1 LIIYFNK
8 EKILMKKV
16 LLALTLAVAGV
27 ASAQVGIYGRVG
39 TYLDNT
45 KTGTS
50 TVQGMANDLSH
61 FGIRATE
68 NLGGGLTARATYE
81 TYIQANS
88 PETSTTAF
96 GDRQSTVGIA
106 HKMGSVD
113 LGRSVHTH
121 FLAVSNNDPFGTL
134 IGSSAADVHNLRGL
148 RLSNAAFTSV
158 NFGNVSANFD
168 RSTGAVG
175 TAADPYAASLVAA
188 VGPAVLTYAR
198 YEAGAETSDVLAA
211 RAKFGATTVYGIASD
226 NKGVTAN
233 TNRGQLIGAAHNL
246 GGPVTVKASYGRIE
260 NGIKSYNVGAEYAFS
275 KRTYAQVLYRNVEG
289 TSAAGDVKQVAGGLV
304 VQF

>member
-1 LIIYFNK
+1 
-8 EKILMKKV
+8 MKKV
-16 LLALTLAVAGV
+16 LIALTLAVAGV

-45 KTGTS
+45 KTGAS

-81 TYIQANS
+81 TGIQANS

-121 FLAVSNNDPFGTL
+121 FLAISNNDPFGTL

-148 RLSNAAFTSV
+148 RFSNAAFTSV
-158 NFGNVSANFD
+158 NLGNVTASFD
-168 RSTGAVG
+168 RSTGA
-175 TAADPYAASLVAA
+175 TTDPYAASLVAA
-188 VGPAVLTYAR
+188 VGPAVVTYAR

-211 RAKFGATTVYGIASD
+211 RAKFGATTVFGIASD

-233 TNRGQLIGAAHNL
+233 TNRGQLVGASHNL
-246 GGPVTVKASYGRIE
+246 GGPITVKASYGRIE

-275 KRTYAQVLYRNVEG
+275 KKTYAQVLYRNLEG
-289 TSAAGDVKQVAGGLV
+289 TSAASDIRQVAGGLV

>member
-1 LIIYFNK
+1 
-8 EKILMKKV
+8 MKKV
-16 LLALTLAVAGV
+16 LIALTLAVAGV

-39 TYLDNT
+39 TYYDNT

-50 TVQGMANDLSH
+50 TVQSMANDLSH
-61 FGIRATE
+61 FGIRANE
-68 NLGGGLTARATYE
+68 DLGGGLKARVTYE

-88 PETSTTAF
+88 PDTGTATQF

-121 FLAVSNNDPFGTL
+121 FLAISDNDPFGTL

-158 NFGNVSANFD
+158 NFGNVVANYD

-175 TAADPYAASLVAA
+175 TAADPYAASLIAA

-211 RAKFGATTVYGIASD
+211 RAKFGATTVFGIASD

-233 TNRGQLIGAAHNL
+233 TNRGQLVGASHNL

-275 KRTYAQVLYRNVEG
+275 KKTYAQVLYRNVEG
-289 TSAAGDVKQVAGGLV
+289 TTTAGDIRQVAGGLV

>member
-1 LIIYFNK
+1 
-8 EKILMKKV
+8 MKKV

-148 RLSNAAFTSV
+148 RFSNAAFTSV
-158 NFGNVSANFD
+158 NLGNVSASFD

-188 VGPAVLTYAR
+188 VGPAVVTYAR

-275 KRTYAQVLYRNVEG
+275 KKTYAQVLYRNVEG
-289 TSAAGDVKQVAGGLV
+289 TTAAGDIKQVAGGLV

>member
-1 LIIYFNK
+1 
-8 EKILMKKV
+8 MKKV
-16 LLALTLAVAGV
+16 LVALTLAVAGV

-45 KTGTS
+45 KTGTAAA
-50 TVQGMANDLSH
+50 VQGMANDLSH

-68 NLGGGLTARATYE
+68 DLGGGLKARATYE

-121 FLAVSNNDPFGTL
+121 FLAISNNDPFGTL

-148 RLSNAAFTSV
+148 RFSNAAFTSV
-158 NFGNVSANFD
+158 NLGNVTASFD
-168 RSTGAVG
+168 RSTGA
-175 TAADPYAASLVAA
+175 TTDPYAASLVAA
-188 VGPAVLTYAR
+188 VGPAVVTYAR

-226 NKGVTAN
+226 NKGATAN
-233 TNRGQLIGAAHNL
+233 TNRGQLIGASHNL

-275 KRTYAQVLYRNVEG
+275 KKTYAQVLYRNVEG
-289 TSAAGDVKQVAGGLV
+289 TSAAGDIKQVAGGLV

>member
-1 LIIYFNK
+1 
-8 EKILMKKV
+8 MKKV

-45 KTGTS
+45 KTGTAAA
-50 TVQGMANDLSH
+50 VQGMANDLSH

-68 NLGGGLTARATYE
+68 DLGGGLKARATYE

-106 HKMGSVD
+106 HQMGSVD

-148 RLSNAAFTSV
+148 RFSNAAFTSV
-158 NFGNVSANFD
+158 NFGNVTASFD
-168 RSTGAVG
+168 RSTGA
-175 TAADPYAASLVAA
+175 TTDPYAASLVAA
-188 VGPAVLTYAR
+188 VGPAVVTYAR

-246 GGPVTVKASYGRIE
+246 GGPITVKASYGRIE
-260 NGIKSYNVGAEYAFS
+260 NGIKSYNIGAEYAFS
-275 KRTYAQVLYRNVEG
+275 KKTYAQVLYRNLEG
-289 TSAAGDVKQVAGGLV
+289 TSAASDIRQVAGGLV

>member
-1 LIIYFNK
+1 
-8 EKILMKKV
+8 MKKV

-45 KTGTS
+45 KTGTAAA
-50 TVQGMANDLSH
+50 VQGMANDLSH

-68 NLGGGLTARATYE
+68 DLGGGLKARATYE

-121 FLAVSNNDPFGTL
+121 FLAISNNDPFGTL

-148 RLSNAAFTSV
+148 RFSNAAFTSV
-158 NFGNVSANFD
+158 NLGNVTASFD
-168 RSTGAVG
+168 RSTGA
-175 TAADPYAASLVAA
+175 TTDPYAASLVAA
-188 VGPAVLTYAR
+188 VGPAVVTYAR

-211 RAKFGATTVYGIASD
+211 RAKFGATTVFGIASD
-226 NKGVTAN
+226 NKGATAN
-233 TNRGQLIGAAHNL
+233 TNRGQLVGASHNL

-275 KRTYAQVLYRNVEG
+275 KKTYAQVLYRNVEG
-289 TSAAGDVKQVAGGLV
+289 TTAAGDIKQVAGGLV

>member
-1 LIIYFNK
+1 
-8 EKILMKKV
+8 MKKV

-39 TYLDNT
+39 TYYDNT
-45 KTGTS
+45 KTGTA

-68 NLGGGLTARATYE
+68 DLGGGLKARATYE

-96 GDRQSTVGIA
+96 GDRQSTVGLA
-106 HKMGSVD
+106 NSFGSID
-113 LGRSVHTH
+113 LGRSVHSQ
-121 FLAVSNNDPFGTL
+121 FLAVSDNDPFGTL

-148 RLSNAAFTSV
+148 RFSNAAFTSV
-158 NFGNVSANFD
+158 KFGNVSASYD
-168 RSTGAVG
+168 RGTGAVG
-175 TAADPYAASLVAA
+175 NANDPYAAALVAA

-198 YEAGAETSDVLAA
+198 YEAGNETSEVLAA
-211 RAKFGATTVYGIASD
+211 RATFGATTVFASASD
-226 NKGVTAN
+226 NKGIVAN
-233 TNRGQLIGAAHNL
+233 TTKGQLVGVSHKL
-246 GGPVTVKASYGRIE
+246 GGPVTLKASYGRVE

-275 KRTYAQVLYRNVEG
+275 KKTYAQVLYRNVEG
-289 TSAAGDVKQVAGGLV
+289 TSAATDIRQVAGGLV

>member
-1 LIIYFNK
+1 
-8 EKILMKKV
+8 MKKV

-188 VGPAVLTYAR
+188 VGPAVVTYAR

-211 RAKFGATTVYGIASD
+211 RAKFGATTVFGIASD
-226 NKGVTAN
+226 NKGVVAN
-233 TNRGQLIGAAHNL
+233 TNRGQLIGASHNL
-246 GGPVTVKASYGRIE
+246 GGPVTLKASYGRIE

-275 KRTYAQVLYRNVEG
+275 KKTYAQVLYRNVEG
-289 TSAAGDVKQVAGGLV
+289 TTTAGDIRQVAGGLV

>member
-1 LIIYFNK
+1 
-8 EKILMKKV
+8 MKKV
-16 LLALTLAVAGV
+16 LVALTLAVAGV

-45 KTGTS
+45 KTGTAAA
-50 TVQGMANDLSH
+50 VQGMANDLSH

-68 NLGGGLTARATYE
+68 DLGGGLKARATYE

-106 HKMGSVD
+106 HQMGSVD

-121 FLAVSNNDPFGTL
+121 FLAISNNDPFGTL

-148 RLSNAAFTSV
+148 RFSNAAFTSV
-158 NFGNVSANFD
+158 NLGNVTASFD
-168 RSTGAVG
+168 RSTGA
-175 TAADPYAASLVAA
+175 TTDPYAASLVAA
-188 VGPAVLTYAR
+188 VGPAVVTYAR

-211 RAKFGATTVYGIASD
+211 RAKFGATTVFGIASD
-226 NKGVTAN
+226 NKGATAN
-233 TNRGQLIGAAHNL
+233 TNRGQLVGASHNL

-275 KRTYAQVLYRNVEG
+275 KKTYAQVLYRNVEG
-289 TSAAGDVKQVAGGLV
+289 TTAAGDIKQVAGGLV

>member
-1 LIIYFNK
+1 
-8 EKILMKKV
+8 MKKV
-16 LLALTLAVAGV
+16 LVALTLAVAGV

-45 KTGTS
+45 KTGTAAA
-50 TVQGMANDLSH
+50 VQGMANDLSH

-68 NLGGGLTARATYE
+68 DLGGGLKARATYE

-106 HKMGSVD
+106 HQMGSVD

-121 FLAVSNNDPFGTL
+121 FLAISNNDPFGTL

-148 RLSNAAFTSV
+148 RFSNAAFTSV
-158 NFGNVSANFD
+158 NLGNVSASFD
-168 RSTGAVG
+168 RSTGA
-175 TAADPYAASLVAA
+175 TTDPYAASLVAA
-188 VGPAVLTYAR
+188 VGPAVVTYAR

-211 RAKFGATTVYGIASD
+211 RAKFGATTVFGIASD

-233 TNRGQLIGAAHNL
+233 TNRGQLVGASHNL
-246 GGPVTVKASYGRIE
+246 GGPITVKASYGRIE

-275 KRTYAQVLYRNVEG
+275 KKTYAQVLYRNVEG
-289 TSAAGDVKQVAGGLV
+289 TSAAGDIKQVAGGLV

>member
-1 LIIYFNK
+1 
-8 EKILMKKV
+8 MKKV

-113 LGRSVHTH
+113 FGRSVHTH

-158 NFGNVSANFD
+158 NFGNVSASFD

-275 KRTYAQVLYRNVEG
+275 KKTYAQVLYRTVEG
-289 TSAAGDVKQVAGGLV
+289 TSAATDVKQVAGGLV

>member
-1 LIIYFNK
+1 
-8 EKILMKKV
+8 MKKV

-158 NFGNVSANFD
+158 NLGNVSASFD

-188 VGPAVLTYAR
+188 VGPAVVTYAR

-211 RAKFGATTVYGIASD
+211 RAKFGATTVFGIASD

-233 TNRGQLIGAAHNL
+233 TNRGQLVGASHNL
-246 GGPVTVKASYGRIE
+246 GGPITVKASYGRIE

-275 KRTYAQVLYRNVEG
+275 KKTYAQVLYRNLEG
-289 TSAAGDVKQVAGGLV
+289 TSAASDIRQVAGGLV

>member
-1 LIIYFNK
+1 
-8 EKILMKKV
+8 MKKIV
-16 LLALTLAVAGV
+16 LATILI
-27 ASAQVGIYGRVG
+27 ASSITAMAQVGIYGRVG

-175 TAADPYAASLVAA
+175 TAADPYAASLIAA

-275 KRTYAQVLYRNVEG
+275 KKTYAQVLYRNVEG
-289 TSAAGDVKQVAGGLV
+289 TTTAGDIRQVAGGLV

>member
-1 LIIYFNK
+1 
-8 EKILMKKV
+8 MKKV
-16 LLALTLAVAGV
+16 LVALTLAVAGV

-45 KTGTS
+45 KTGTAAA
-50 TVQGMANDLSH
+50 VQGMANDLSH

-68 NLGGGLTARATYE
+68 DLGGGLKARATYE

-121 FLAVSNNDPFGTL
+121 FLAISNNDPFGTL

-148 RLSNAAFTSV
+148 RFSNAAFTSV
-158 NFGNVSANFD
+158 NLGNVTASFD
-168 RSTGAVG
+168 RSTGAA
-175 TAADPYAASLVAA
+175 TDPYAASLVAA
-188 VGPAVLTYAR
+188 VGPAVVTYAR

-211 RAKFGATTVYGIASD
+211 RAKFGATTVFGIASD
-226 NKGVTAN
+226 NKGATAN
-233 TNRGQLIGAAHNL
+233 TNRGQLVGASHNL

-275 KRTYAQVLYRNVEG
+275 KKTYAQVLYRNVEG
-289 TSAAGDVKQVAGGLV
+289 TTAAGDIKQVAGGLV

>member
-1 LIIYFNK
+1 
-8 EKILMKKV
+8 MKKV
-16 LLALTLAVAGV
+16 LIALTLAVAGV

-45 KTGTS
+45 KTGTAAA
-50 TVQGMANDLSH
+50 VQGMANDLSH

-68 NLGGGLTARATYE
+68 DLGGGLKARATYE

-188 VGPAVLTYAR
+188 VGPAVVTYAR

-211 RAKFGATTVYGIASD
+211 RAKFGATTVYGISSD

-233 TNRGQLIGAAHNL
+233 TNRGQLLGAAHNL

-275 KRTYAQVLYRNVEG
+275 KKTYAQVLYRNVEG
-289 TSAAGDVKQVAGGLV
+289 TTAATDVKQVAGGLV

>member
-1 LIIYFNK
+1 
-8 EKILMKKV
+8 MKKV

-45 KTGTS
+45 KTGTAAA
-50 TVQGMANDLSH
+50 VQGMANDLSH

-68 NLGGGLTARATYE
+68 DLGGGLKARATYE

-158 NFGNVSANFD
+158 NLGNVTASFD

-175 TAADPYAASLVAA
+175 NAADPYAASLVAA
-188 VGPAVLTYAR
+188 VGPAVVTYAR
-198 YEAGAETSDVLAA
+198 YEAGAETSDVVAA
-211 RAKFGATTVYGIASD
+211 RAKFGTTTIYGIASD

-289 TSAAGDVKQVAGGLV
+289 TSAAGDIKQVAGGLV

>member
-1 LIIYFNK
+1 
-8 EKILMKKV
+8 MKKIV
-16 LLALTLAVAGV
+16 LETILI
-27 ASAQVGIYGRVG
+27 ASSITAMAQVGIYGRVG

-121 FLAVSNNDPFGTL
+121 FLAISNNDPFGTL
-134 IGSSAADVHNLRGL
+134 IGSSAADVHNQRGL
-148 RLSNAAFTSV
+148 RFSNAAFTSV

-188 VGPAVLTYAR
+188 VGPAVVTYAR
-198 YEAGAETSDVLAA
+198 YETGAETSDVLAA

-275 KRTYAQVLYRNVEG
+275 KKTYAQVLYRNVEG
-289 TSAAGDVKQVAGGLV
+289 TTAAGDIKQVAGGLV

>member
-1 LIIYFNK
+1 
-8 EKILMKKV
+8 MKKV
-16 LLALTLAVAGV
+16 LIALTLAVAGV

-45 KTGTS
+45 KTGTAAA
-50 TVQGMANDLSH
+50 VQGMANDLSH

-68 NLGGGLTARATYE
+68 DLGGGLKARATYE

-106 HKMGSVD
+106 HQMGSVD

-121 FLAVSNNDPFGTL
+121 FLAISNNDPFGTL

-148 RLSNAAFTSV
+148 RFSNAAFTSV
-158 NFGNVSANFD
+158 NLGNVTASFD
-168 RSTGAVG
+168 RSTGA
-175 TAADPYAASLVAA
+175 TTDPYAASLVAA
-188 VGPAVLTYAR
+188 VGPAVVTYAR

-226 NKGVTAN
+226 NKGATAN
-233 TNRGQLIGAAHNL
+233 TNRGQLVGASHNL

-275 KRTYAQVLYRNVEG
+275 KKTYAQVLYRNVEG
-289 TSAAGDVKQVAGGLV
+289 TSAAGDIKQVAGGLV

>member
-1 LIIYFNK
+1 
-8 EKILMKKV
+8 MKKV
-16 LLALTLAVAGV
+16 LVALTLAVAGV

-39 TYLDNT
+39 TYYDNT
-45 KTGTS
+45 KTGTAAA
-50 TVQGMANDLSH
+50 VQGMANDLSH

-68 NLGGGLTARATYE
+68 DLGGGLKARATYE

-88 PETSTTAF
+88 PDTSTTAF

-121 FLAVSNNDPFGTL
+121 FLAISNNDPFGTL

-148 RLSNAAFTSV
+148 RFSNAAFTSV
-158 NFGNVSANFD
+158 NLGNVTASFD
-168 RSTGAVG
+168 RSTGA
-175 TAADPYAASLVAA
+175 TTDPYAASLVAA
-188 VGPAVLTYAR
+188 VGPAVVTYAR

-226 NKGVTAN
+226 NKGATAN
-233 TNRGQLIGAAHNL
+233 TNRGQLVGAAHNL
-246 GGPVTVKASYGRIE
+246 GGPITVKASYGRIE

-275 KRTYAQVLYRNVEG
+275 KKTYAQVLYRNVEG
-289 TSAAGDVKQVAGGLV
+289 TSAAGDVRQVAGGLV

>member
-1 LIIYFNK
+1 
-8 EKILMKKV
+8 MKKV
-16 LLALTLAVAGV
+16 LVALTLAVAGV

-45 KTGTS
+45 KTGTAAA
-50 TVQGMANDLSH
+50 VQGMANDLSH

-68 NLGGGLTARATYE
+68 DLGGGLKARATYE

-106 HKMGSVD
+106 HQMGSVD

-121 FLAVSNNDPFGTL
+121 FLAISNNDPFGTL

-148 RLSNAAFTSV
+148 RFSNAAFTSV
-158 NFGNVSANFD
+158 NLGNVTASFD
-168 RSTGAVG
+168 RSTGA
-175 TAADPYAASLVAA
+175 TTDPYAASLVAA
-188 VGPAVLTYAR
+188 VGPAVVTYAR

-211 RAKFGATTVYGIASD
+211 RAKFGATTVFGIASD

-233 TNRGQLIGAAHNL
+233 TNRGQLVGASHNL
-246 GGPVTVKASYGRIE
+246 GGPITVKASYGRIE

-275 KRTYAQVLYRNVEG
+275 KKTYAQVLYRNVEG
-289 TSAAGDVKQVAGGLV
+289 TTAAGDIKQVAGGLV

>member
-1 LIIYFNK
+1 
-8 EKILMKKV
+8 MKKV
-16 LLALTLAVAGV
+16 LIALTLAVAGV

-45 KTGTS
+45 KTGAS

-148 RLSNAAFTSV
+148 RFSNAAFTSV
-158 NFGNVSANFD
+158 NLGNVTASFD
-168 RSTGAVG
+168 RSTGA
-175 TAADPYAASLVAA
+175 TTDPYAASLVAA
-188 VGPAVLTYAR
+188 VGPAVVTYAR

-211 RAKFGATTVYGIASD
+211 RAKFGATTVFGIASD
-226 NKGVTAN
+226 NKGTTAN
-233 TNRGQLIGAAHNL
+233 TNRGQLVGAAHNL

-275 KRTYAQVLYRNVEG
+275 KKTYAQVLYRNVEG
-289 TSAAGDVKQVAGGLV
+289 TTAAGDIKQVAGGLV

>member
-1 LIIYFNK
+1 
-8 EKILMKKV
+8 MKKV

-45 KTGTS
+45 KTGTAAA
-50 TVQGMANDLSH
+50 VQGMANDLSH

-148 RLSNAAFTSV
+148 RFSNAAFTSV
-158 NFGNVSANFD
+158 NLGNVSASFD

-188 VGPAVLTYAR
+188 VGPAVVTYAR

-275 KRTYAQVLYRNVEG
+275 KKTYAQVLYRNVEG
-289 TSAAGDVKQVAGGLV
+289 TTAAGDIKQVAGGLV

>member
-1 LIIYFNK
+1 
-8 EKILMKKV
+8 MKKIV
-16 LLALTLAVAGV
+16 LATILI
-27 ASAQVGIYGRVG
+27 ASSITAMAQVGIYGRVG

-175 TAADPYAASLVAA
+175 TAADPYAASVVAA

-198 YEAGAETSDVLAA
+198 YEAGAETSDMLAA

-233 TNRGQLIGAAHNL
+233 TNRGQLLGAAHNL

-275 KRTYAQVLYRNVEG
+275 KKTYAQVLYRNVEG
-289 TSAAGDVKQVAGGLV
+289 TTAATDVKQVAGGLV

>member
-1 LIIYFNK
+1 
-8 EKILMKKV
+8 MKKV
-16 LLALTLAVAGV
+16 LVALTLAVAGV

-39 TYLDNT
+39 TYYDNT
-45 KTGTS
+45 KTGTAAA
-50 TVQGMANDLSH
+50 VQGMANDLSH

-68 NLGGGLTARATYE
+68 DLGGGLKARATYE

-88 PETSTTAF
+88 PDTAGATQF

-106 HKMGSVD
+106 HSLGSVD

-121 FLAVSNNDPFGTL
+121 FLAISNNDPFGTL

-148 RLSNAAFTSV
+148 RFSNAAFTSV
-158 NFGNVSANFD
+158 NLGNVTASFD
-168 RSTGAVG
+168 RSTGA
-175 TAADPYAASLVAA
+175 TTDPYAASLVAA
-188 VGPAVLTYAR
+188 VGPATVTLAR
-198 YEAGAETSDVLAA
+198 YEAGAETSDVVAA
-211 RAKFGATTVYGIASD
+211 RAKFGATTVFGIASD
-226 NKGVTAN
+226 NKGVAAN
-233 TNRGQLIGAAHNL
+233 TNRGQLIGASHNL

-275 KRTYAQVLYRNVEG
+275 KKTYAQVLYRNVEG
-289 TSAAGDVKQVAGGLV
+289 TTTAGDIKQVAGGLV

>member
-1 LIIYFNK
+1 
-8 EKILMKKV
+8 MKKV
-16 LLALTLAVAGV
+16 LIALTLAVAGV

>member
-1 LIIYFNK
+1 
-8 EKILMKKV
+8 MKKV

-113 LGRSVHTH
+113 FGRSVHTH

-158 NFGNVSANFD
+158 NFGNVSASFD

-175 TAADPYAASLVAA
+175 TAADPYAASLIAA

-275 KRTYAQVLYRNVEG
+275 KKTYAQVLYRTVEG
-289 TSAAGDVKQVAGGLV
+289 TSAATDVKQVAGGLV

>member
-1 LIIYFNK
+1 
-8 EKILMKKV
+8 MKKV

-148 RLSNAAFTSV
+148 RFSNAAFTSV
-158 NFGNVSANFD
+158 NLGNVSASFD

-260 NGIKSYNVGAEYAFS
+260 NGIKSYNIGAEYAFS
-275 KRTYAQVLYRNVEG
+275 KKTYAQVLYRNVEG
-289 TSAAGDVKQVAGGLV
+289 TTAAGDIKQVAGGLV

>member
-1 LIIYFNK
+1 
-8 EKILMKKV
+8 MKKV
-16 LLALTLAVAGV
+16 LVALTLAVAGV

-39 TYLDNT
+39 TYYDNT

-68 NLGGGLTARATYE
+68 DLGGGLKARATYE

-88 PETSTTAF
+88 PDTGAATQF
-96 GDRQSTVGIA
+96 GDRQSTVGLA
-106 HKMGSVD
+106 NSLGSVD

-121 FLAVSNNDPFGTL
+121 FLAISDNDPFGTL

-148 RLSNAAFTSV
+148 RFSNAAFTSV
-158 NFGNVSANFD
+158 KFGNVTANYD
-168 RSTGAVG
+168 RGTGAVG
-175 TAADPYAASLVAA
+175 NATDPYAASLIAA
-188 VGPAVLTYAR
+188 VGPAIVTYAR
-198 YEAGAETSDVLAA
+198 YESGAETSDVLAA
-211 RAKFGATTVYGIASD
+211 RASMGATTVFASMSD
-226 NKGVTAN
+226 NKGITAN
-233 TNRGQLIGAAHNL
+233 TNKGQLVGVSHKL
-246 GGPVTVKASYGRIE
+246 GGPVTLKASYGRIE

-275 KRTYAQVLYRNVEG
+275 KKTYAQVLYRNVEG
-289 TSAAGDVKQVAGGLV
+289 TSAATDIRQVAGGLV

>member
-1 LIIYFNK
+1 
-8 EKILMKKV
+8 MKKV
-16 LLALTLAVAGV
+16 LIALTLAVAGV

-45 KTGTS
+45 KTGTAAA
-50 TVQGMANDLSH
+50 VQGMANDLSH

-68 NLGGGLTARATYE
+68 DLGGGLKARATYE

-121 FLAVSNNDPFGTL
+121 FLAISNNDPFGTL

-148 RLSNAAFTSV
+148 RFSNAAFTSV
-158 NFGNVSANFD
+158 NLGNVTASFD
-168 RSTGAVG
+168 RSTGA
-175 TAADPYAASLVAA
+175 TTDPYAASLVAA
-188 VGPAVLTYAR
+188 VGPAVVTYAR

-211 RAKFGATTVYGIASD
+211 RAKFGATTVFGIASD

-233 TNRGQLIGAAHNL
+233 TNRGQLVGASHNL

-275 KRTYAQVLYRNVEG
+275 KKTYAQVLYRNVEG
-289 TSAAGDVKQVAGGLV
+289 TSAAGDIRQVAGGLV

>member
-1 LIIYFNK
+1 
-8 EKILMKKV
+8 MKKV
-16 LLALTLAVAGV
+16 LIALTLAVAGV

-39 TYLDNT
+39 TYYDNT
-45 KTGTS
+45 KTGTAAA
-50 TVQGMANDLSH
+50 VQGMANDLSH

-68 NLGGGLTARATYE
+68 DLGGGLKARATYE

-121 FLAVSNNDPFGTL
+121 FLAISNNDPFGTL

-148 RLSNAAFTSV
+148 RFSNAAFTSV
-158 NFGNVSANFD
+158 NLGNVSASFD
-168 RSTGAVG
+168 RSTGA
-175 TAADPYAASLVAA
+175 TTDPYAASLVAA
-188 VGPAVLTYAR
+188 VGPAVVTYAR
-198 YEAGAETSDVLAA
+198 YEAGAETSDILAA
-211 RAKFGATTVYGIASD
+211 RAKFGATTVFGIASD
-226 NKGVTAN
+226 NKGATAN
-233 TNRGQLIGAAHNL
+233 TNRGQLVGASHNL

-275 KRTYAQVLYRNVEG
+275 KKTYAQVLYRNVEG
-289 TSAAGDVKQVAGGLV
+289 TTAAGDIKQVAGGLV

>member
-1 LIIYFNK
+1 
-8 EKILMKKV
+8 MKKV

-45 KTGTS
+45 KTGTAAA
-50 TVQGMANDLSH
+50 VQGMANDLSH

-68 NLGGGLTARATYE
+68 DLGGGLKARATYE

-121 FLAVSNNDPFGTL
+121 FLAISNNDPFGTL

-148 RLSNAAFTSV
+148 RFSNAAFTSV
-158 NFGNVSANFD
+158 NLGNVTASFD
-168 RSTGAVG
+168 RSTGA
-175 TAADPYAASLVAA
+175 TTDPYAASLVAA
-188 VGPAVLTYAR
+188 VGPAVVTYAR

-233 TNRGQLIGAAHNL
+233 TNRGQLVGASHNL
-246 GGPVTVKASYGRIE
+246 GGPVTLKASYGRIE

-275 KRTYAQVLYRNVEG
+275 KKTYAQVLYRTVEG
-289 TSAAGDVKQVAGGLV
+289 TSAATDVKQVAGGLV

>member
-1 LIIYFNK
+1 
-8 EKILMKKV
+8 MKKIV
-16 LLALTLAVAGV
+16 LATILI
-27 ASAQVGIYGRVG
+27 ASSITAMAQVGIYGRVG

-121 FLAVSNNDPFGTL
+121 FLAISNNDPFGTL

-148 RLSNAAFTSV
+148 RFSNAAFTSV
-158 NFGNVSANFD
+158 NLGNVTASFD
-168 RSTGAVG
+168 RSTGA
-175 TAADPYAASLVAA
+175 TTDPYAASLVAA
-188 VGPAVLTYAR
+188 VGPAVVTYAR

-211 RAKFGATTVYGIASD
+211 RAKFGATTVFGIASD
-226 NKGVTAN
+226 NKGTTTN
-233 TNRGQLIGAAHNL
+233 TNRGQLVGASHNL

-275 KRTYAQVLYRNVEG
+275 KKTYAQVLYRNVEG
-289 TSAAGDVKQVAGGLV
+289 TTTAGDTRQVAGGLV

>member
-1 LIIYFNK
+1 
-8 EKILMKKV
+8 MKKLV
-16 LLALTLAVAGV
+16 LATILI
-27 ASAQVGIYGRVG
+27 ASSITAMAQVGIYGRVG

-68 NLGGGLTARATYE
+68 DLGGGLKARATYE

-121 FLAVSNNDPFGTL
+121 FLAISDNDPFGTL

-148 RLSNAAFTSV
+148 RFSNAAFTSV
-158 NFGNVSANFD
+158 NFGNVTANYD
-168 RSTGAVG
+168 RSTGAIG
-175 TAADPYAASLVAA
+175 TAADPYAASLIAA
-188 VGPAVLTYAR
+188 VGPAVVTYAR

-233 TNRGQLIGAAHNL
+233 TNRGQLVGASHNL

-275 KRTYAQVLYRNVEG
+275 KKTYAQVLYRNVEG
-289 TSAAGDVKQVAGGLV
+289 TTTAGDQRQVAGGLV

>member
-1 LIIYFNK
+1 
-8 EKILMKKV
+8 MKKV
-16 LLALTLAVAGV
+16 LIALTLAVAGV

-45 KTGTS
+45 KTGAS

-96 GDRQSTVGIA
+96 GDRQSTVGIT

-121 FLAVSNNDPFGTL
+121 FLAISNNDPFGTL
-134 IGSSAADVHNLRGL
+134 IGSPAADVHNLRGL
-148 RLSNAAFTSV
+148 RFSNAAFTSV
-158 NFGNVSANFD
+158 NLGNVSASFD
-168 RSTGAVG
+168 RSTGA
-175 TAADPYAASLVAA
+175 TTDPYAASLVAA
-188 VGPAVLTYAR
+188 VGPAVVTYAR

-226 NKGVTAN
+226 NKGATAN
-233 TNRGQLIGAAHNL
+233 TNRGQLIGASHNL

-289 TSAAGDVKQVAGGLV
+289 TSAATDIKQVAGGLV

>member
-1 LIIYFNK
+1 
-8 EKILMKKV
+8 MKKV
-16 LLALTLAVAGV
+16 LIALTLAVAGV

-148 RLSNAAFTSV
+148 RFSNAAFTSV

-175 TAADPYAASLVAA
+175 TAADPYAASLIAA

-226 NKGVTAN
+226 NKGATAN

-289 TSAAGDVKQVAGGLV
+289 TSAATDIKQVAGGLV

>member
-1 LIIYFNK
+1 
-8 EKILMKKV
+8 
-16 LLALTLAVAGV
+16 LA
-27 ASAQVGIYGRVG
+27 I
-39 TYLDNT
+39 
-45 KTGTS
+45 
-50 TVQGMANDLSH
+50 
-61 FGIRATE
+61 
-68 NLGGGLTARATYE
+68 
-81 TYIQANS
+81 
-88 PETSTTAF
+88 
-96 GDRQSTVGIA
+96 
-106 HKMGSVD
+106 
-113 LGRSVHTH
+113 
-121 FLAVSNNDPFGTL
+121 SNNDPFGTL

-158 NFGNVSANFD
+158 NFGNVSASFD

-175 TAADPYAASLVAA
+175 TAADPYAASVVAV

-233 TNRGQLIGAAHNL
+233 TNRGQLIGASHNL

-275 KRTYAQVLYRNVEG
+275 KRTYAQVLYRTVEG
-289 TSAAGDVKQVAGGLV
+289 TSAATDIKQVAGGLV

>member
-1 LIIYFNK
+1 
-8 EKILMKKV
+8 MKKV
-16 LLALTLAVAGV
+16 LVALTLAVAGV

-45 KTGTS
+45 KTGTAAA
-50 TVQGMANDLSH
+50 VQGMANDLSH

-68 NLGGGLTARATYE
+68 DLGGGLKARATYE

-121 FLAVSNNDPFGTL
+121 FLAISNNDPFGTL

-148 RLSNAAFTSV
+148 RFSNAAFTSV
-158 NFGNVSANFD
+158 NLGNVTASFD
-168 RSTGAVG
+168 RSTGA
-175 TAADPYAASLVAA
+175 TTDPYAASLVAA
-188 VGPAVLTYAR
+188 VGPAVVTYAR

-211 RAKFGATTVYGIASD
+211 RAKFGATTVFGIVSD
-226 NKGVTAN
+226 NKGATAN
-233 TNRGQLIGAAHNL
+233 TNRGQLVGASHNL

-275 KRTYAQVLYRNVEG
+275 KKTYAQVLYRNVEG
-289 TSAAGDVKQVAGGLV
+289 TTAAGDIKQVAGGLV

>member
-1 LIIYFNK
+1 
-8 EKILMKKV
+8 MKKV
-16 LLALTLAVAGV
+16 LVALTLAVAGV

-45 KTGTS
+45 KTGTAAA
-50 TVQGMANDLSH
+50 VQGMANDLSH

-68 NLGGGLTARATYE
+68 DLGGGLKARATYE

-148 RLSNAAFTSV
+148 RFSNAAFTSV
-158 NFGNVSANFD
+158 NLGNVTASFD
-168 RSTGAVG
+168 RSTGA
-175 TAADPYAASLVAA
+175 TTDPYAASLVAA
-188 VGPAVLTYAR
+188 VGPAVVTYAR

-211 RAKFGATTVYGIASD
+211 RAKFGATTVFGIASD
-226 NKGVTAN
+226 NKGATAN
-233 TNRGQLIGAAHNL
+233 TNRGQLVGASHNL

-275 KRTYAQVLYRNVEG
+275 KKTYAQVLYRNVEG
-289 TSAAGDVKQVAGGLV
+289 TTAAGDIKQVAGGLV